1 MTSKP
6 KLTDIWDERYRYL
19 RQTLQISETKELHL
33 TNFYRTSETFQLNY
47 ALAVGFAY
55 SSCLFATKP
64 YQLLFCFETFIY
76 YGCWTIY
83 SVLWL
88 LHI

>member
-1 MTSKP
+1 M
-6 KLTDIWDERYRYL
+6 
-19 RQTLQISETKELHL
+19 
-33 TNFYRTSETFQLNY
+33 FQLNY

-83 SVLWL
+83 SILWL